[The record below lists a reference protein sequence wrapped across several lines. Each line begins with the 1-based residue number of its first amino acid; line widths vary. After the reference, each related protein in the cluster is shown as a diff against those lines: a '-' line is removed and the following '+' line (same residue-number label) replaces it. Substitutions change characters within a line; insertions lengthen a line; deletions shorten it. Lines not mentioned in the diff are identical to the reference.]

1 MLSSPGRLFR
11 KAAKLETR
19 VIILLT
25 NVYTFAQMH
34 AQHNGSPKQELS
46 LCLRGK
52 FPDANKS
59 KLGSCLVIVPRC
71 SQLNLTP
78 LAHNPIYRNSSIEL
92 QNIRVGQHAVTFC
105 FDCTSLVMNLF
116 LSRENNSQTNLLLSD
131 NLESNFFLSFRLQ

>member
-1 MLSSPGRLFR
+1 M
-11 KAAKLETR
+11 
-19 VIILLT
+19 IILLM
-25 NVYTFAQMH
+25 NVYKTFAQMH

-46 LCLRGK
+46 SCLRGT
-52 FPDANKS
+52 FTGANKS

-116 LSRENNSQTNLLLSD
+116 LSRENNSQTNLLLTEG
-131 NLESNFFLSFRLQ
+131 LESKIFFLSDSSEGIVV